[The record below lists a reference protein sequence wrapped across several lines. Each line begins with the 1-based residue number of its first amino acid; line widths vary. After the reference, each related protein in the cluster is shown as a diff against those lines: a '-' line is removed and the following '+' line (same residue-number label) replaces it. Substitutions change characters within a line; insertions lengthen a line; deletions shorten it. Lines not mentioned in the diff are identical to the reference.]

1 MVALNAMTPMC
12 AMPMMGMGMGGCG
25 AGAYDEAN
33 WQAPMREQA
42 PGVPILQDEQ
52 GVDAW
57 SAFGGGHDDLFVY
70 DRSGRLFAHLCSAHL
85 CSPQPVRTDLD
96 DPLGF
101 ESVRTTVVLASRAR
115 ACDDERREGGGGG
128 RLAETQAAA
137 VVAAVAVAATLA
149 LLATARALRERGAR
163 RRPPPPVD
171 DDIEL
176 MRHES

>member
-1 MVALNAMTPMC
+1 
-12 AMPMMGMGMGGCG
+12 MMGMGMGGCG

-70 DRSGRLFAHLCSAHL
+70 DRNGRLFAHLCSAHL

-101 ESVRTTVVLASRAR
+101 ESVRRPSCSRAARAR
-115 ACDDERREGGGGG
+115 A
-128 RLAETQAAA
+128 AAA
-137 VVAAVAVAATLA
+137 AAAAARGSAV
-149 LLATARALRERGAR
+149 RR
-163 RRPPPPVD
+163 RRPPPPPPPARRLARRD
-171 DDIEL
+171 ERAAQRARAPPAAAAAART
-176 MRHES
+176 MTSSSCGTS